1 MNVPGTLALEGER
14 IRLRRLRDTDAANI
28 HENVKDASVVRWT
41 LRIPHP
47 YPPGEALAFIRSS
60 RYRWREGSC
69 YAFAIVSKG
78 TGRAIGIISLMD
90 LDPEHRTAELGY
102 WLGERYWGQGIATEA
117 VSLVL
122 RVAFDVLGLHRV
134 EANVFTENGA
144 SCRVLEKNGFRKEGV
159 RRKARYR
166 FGEWH
171 DEVRYGLLGEEA
183 DDDQ

>member
-1 MNVPGTLALEGER
+1 MSVPRTLALEGIR
-14 IRLRRLRDTDAANI
+14 IRLRRLQDGDADDI

-47 YPPGEALAFIRSS
+47 YPPGDALRFIRTS
-60 RYRWREGSC
+60 RYRWRQGSG
-69 YAFAIVSKG
+69 YTFAILLEG

-90 LDPEHRTAELGY
+90 VDPEHLTAELGY

-122 RVAFDVLGLHRV
+122 RFAFDMLGLHRV
-134 EANVFTENGA
+134 EANAFTENCA
-144 SCRVLEKNGFRKEGV
+144 SCRVLEKNGFQREGI

-166 FGEWH
+166 FGTWH
-171 DEVRYGLLGEEA
+171 DEVLYGLLGEEA
-183 DDDQ
+183 EGDP